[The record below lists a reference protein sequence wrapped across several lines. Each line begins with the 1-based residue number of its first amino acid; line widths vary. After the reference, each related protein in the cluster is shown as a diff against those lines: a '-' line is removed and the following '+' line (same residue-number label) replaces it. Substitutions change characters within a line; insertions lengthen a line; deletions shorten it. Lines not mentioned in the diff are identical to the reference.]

1 MAEPWRDRA
10 RRAVEW
16 NWRLRSAG
24 DPRPHYVVC
33 GKDALAYYVARAMLE
48 SELPVGGARVTVV
61 VPERYRSN
69 GPDVAALRGVRVV
82 RSDRLDV
89 DTFEAAGLAGAA
101 GLALLNQ
108 DDVGNLHAALC
119 AQAVDQRVRQVL
131 RMFNGTLAD
140 GVRKLLKAP
149 VEVLSDAEMA
159 APAFVA
165 AALGEVDPSSFQHRD
180 KTLRVARRADVR
192 PQDVVCA
199 LAHLTEAQGVELL
212 PAEQAGADLVLAEA
226 TGQPPGT
233 EVAARRLV
241 RARRRRRPVAVLM
254 RAVRGFATRKIGIAV
269 MLVLALIAVLGALIS
284 RAENVSPLEALYLT
298 LVTTLSGADPDTGK
312 PPDAQIMQVVLNLA
326 GLALIPLITA
336 VVVDGIVNARLALHT
351 GRLQPARAGHVVVIG
366 LGNVGTR
373 VMAQLREYD
382 VEVVAIDKDPEP
394 RGAALARQLEVPLI
408 VGDAALP
415 ETLVAASV
423 ADCQALVVASTDDV
437 ANLEAA
443 LTARDLRNDLRVVLR
458 FFDGDFAERVEETF
472 ALGVSRSVSYL
483 AAPAFIG
490 ALTERAVITTIP
502 VDRHALPVAEVPVAA
517 GSELDGRPLDV
528 VNRDGQVRLIARTP
542 AGGGRTIWWKDL
554 DPRQV
559 IFAGDRLTVVA
570 RRRGLD
576 WLTRQCAPPVPGR
589 TLTPPG
595 HIGSVPRPVPASPGA
610 ARSAG
615 SLPVPAEH
623 ASPAGPSDQEVAA
636 SAPGAAHPVSP
647 SRSPTVGAVPPAQGA
662 GADLWSGQPADDAR
676 TRDEPDSRATR
687 SG

>member
-16 NWRLRSAG
+16 NWRLRSAS
-24 DPRPHYVVC
+24 DPRPHYVIC
-33 GKDALAYYVARAMLE
+33 GKDALAYYVARALLE
-48 SELPVGGARVTVV
+48 SDLPLGEARVTVV

-69 GPDVAALRGVRVV
+69 GPDVAGLRGLRVV

-89 DTFEAAGLAGAA
+89 ATFEAAGLAGAA
-101 GLALLNQ
+101 GLALLHQ

-140 GVRKLLKAP
+140 GVRKLIKAP

-199 LAHLTEAQGVELL
+199 LAHLSEARGVELL

-241 RARRRRRPVAVLM
+241 RARRRRRPVTVLLG
-254 RAVRGFATRKIGIAV
+254 AVRGFATRKIGVAV
-269 MLVLALIAVLGALIS
+269 MLVLAVIVVFGALIS
-284 RAENVSPLEALYLT
+284 RTESASPLEALYLT
-298 LVTTLSGADPDTGK
+298 LVTTLSGADPDTTKSAG
-312 PPDAQIMQVVLNLA
+312 AQIMQVVLNLA

-351 GRLQPARAGHVVVIG
+351 GRVQPARAGHVVLVG

-394 RGAALARQLEVPLI
+394 RGGALARQLEVPVI
-408 VGDAALP
+408 VGDAALS

-443 LTARDLRNDLRVVLR
+443 LAARNLRADLRVVLR
-458 FFDGDFAERVEETF
+458 LFDGDFAERVEETF

-517 GSELDGRPLDV
+517 GSELDGRPLEM

-542 AGGGRTIWWKDL
+542 AGGAKTIWWKDL

-576 WLTRQCAPPVPGR
+576 WLTRQCAPPAPGR
-589 TLTPPG
+589 VALPHG
-595 HIGSVPRPVPASPGA
+595 HVGSTPRPVPTPPGAVPSGPVPSGAVPGGAVPAGAVPGGAVAGGAPAAPAAFPASPP
-610 ARSAG
+610 G
-615 SLPVPAEH
+615 STN
-623 ASPAGPSDQEVAA
+623 QEVAA
-636 SAPGAAHPVSP
+636 PDPHPVQ
-647 SRSPTVGAVPPAQGA
+647 APP
-662 GADLWSGQPADDAR
+662 P
-676 TRDEPDSRATR
+676 RAE
-687 SG
+687 G

>member
-24 DPRPHYVVC
+24 DPRPHYVIC
-33 GKDALAYYVARAMLE
+33 GRDALAYYVARALLE
-48 SELPVGGARVTVV
+48 SDLPTGGARVTVV

-69 GPDVAALRGVRVV
+69 GPDVAGLRGLRVV

-89 DTFEAAGLAGAA
+89 ATFEAAGLAGAA
-101 GLALLNQ
+101 GLALLHQ

-192 PQDVVCA
+192 SQDVVCA
-199 LAHLTEAQGVELL
+199 LADFSEPQGVELL
-212 PAEQAGADLVLAEA
+212 PAEGGGDLVLAEA

-233 EVAARRLV
+233 ELAARRLV
-241 RARRRRRPVAVLM
+241 RARRRRRPVAVLL
-254 RAVRGFATRKIGIAV
+254 RAARGFATRKIGIAV
-269 MLVLALIAVLGALIS
+269 MLVLGVIVVLGALIS
-284 RAENVSPLEALYLT
+284 RAEEVSPAEALYLT
-298 LVTTLSGADPDTGK
+298 LVTTLSGADPNTDK
-312 PPDAQIMQVVLNLA
+312 PADAQIMQVVLNLA

-351 GRLQPARAGHVVVIG
+351 GRAQPARAGHVVVIG

-382 VEVVAIDKDPEP
+382 VEVMAIDKDPEP
-394 RGAALARQLEVPLI
+394 RGGTLARQLEVPLI

-415 ETLVAASV
+415 ETLAAASV

-443 LTARDLRNDLRVVLR
+443 LAARDLRDDLRVVLR
-458 FFDGDFAERVEETF
+458 LFDGDFAERVEETF

-517 GSELDGRPLDV
+517 GSELDGRPLEAV
-528 VNRDGQVRLIARTP
+528 SRDGQVRLIARTP
-542 AGGGRTIWWKDL
+542 AGGAKTIWWKDL

-559 IFAGDRLTVVA
+559 IYAGDRLTVVA

-576 WLTRQCAPPVPGR
+576 WLTRQCAPPAAAKAP
-589 TLTPPG
+589 LPSAAPP
-595 HIGSVPRPVPASPGA
+595 SAAAPPV
-610 ARSAG
+610 SA
-615 SLPVPAEH
+615 
-623 ASPAGPSDQEVAA
+623 
-636 SAPGAAHPVSP
+636 PVSP
-647 SRSPTVGAVPPAQGA
+647 AVGAVPPTNGGSAAHPRPEPGRPEDV
-662 GADLWSGQPADDAR
+662 G
-676 TRDEPDSRATR
+676 TRDESDPTGAR
-687 SG
+687 SA